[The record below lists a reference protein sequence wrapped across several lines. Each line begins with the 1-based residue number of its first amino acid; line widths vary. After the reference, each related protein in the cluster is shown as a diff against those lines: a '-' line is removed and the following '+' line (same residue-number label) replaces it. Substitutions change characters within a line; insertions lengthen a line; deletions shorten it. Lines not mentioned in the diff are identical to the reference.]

1 MCTLS
6 GSSLPLFFTSTTLPT
21 MESMPF
27 TLLCRTIRSSLAP
40 TSYLGS
46 EVFFFLYNQRP
57 RNCAF
62 SLFTMIPVK
71 SMSRREVGAICVFG
85 LYRCALKGCWCAWD
99 LGNLTHE
106 KGPREM
112 CSMLFSDL
120 LVTFKRQTL
129 VGYSLFAKY
138 MFSPVPRPHLK

>member
-62 SLFTMIPVK
+62 SLFPMIPVK
-71 SMSRREVGAICVFG
+71 SMSRREVGAVCVFG
-85 LYRCALKGCWCAWD
+85 LYRCALKGCWCAWH

-112 CSMLFSDL
+112 CSMLISDL
-120 LVTFKRQTL
+120 LVTGRLLTFCKIYVFASSMTPFKIIREL
-129 VGYSLFAKY
+129 
-138 MFSPVPRPHLK
+138 